1 MKKALTII
9 KVVDKNYSPSSE
21 DLEEI
26 LSKFISYTPKDIN
39 KQIIVHNILEEKF
52 ELDYTQISLQPKQ
65 LILFKVNQETLANY
79 QDYIVNTIRDSLS
92 DALDTNNNNPF
103 LVISKDIEVEVI
115 NLSNYICLD
124 S

>member
-65 LILFKVNQETLANY
+65 LILFKVNQEILANY
-79 QDYIVNTIRDSLS
+79 RDYIVDTIRDSLS
-92 DALDTNNNNPF
+92 DALDANNDNPF
-103 LVISKDIEVEVI
+103 LIISKDIEVEVI

>member
-65 LILFKVNQETLANY
+65 LILFKVNQEILANY
-79 QDYIVNTIRDSLS
+79 KDYIVDTIRDSLS
-92 DALDTNNNNPF
+92 DALDANNDNPF
-103 LVISKDIEVEVI
+103 LIISKDIEVEVI